1 MIEGLK
7 KILLCILNNILEFLQ
22 SFCRVNVVYGDD
34 SSSFGLYTKQGVS
47 LLSIKNSLKGFS

>member
-34 SSSFGLYTKQGVS
+34 SGGFGLYKAGSVY
-47 LLSIKNSLKGFS
+47 